1 MEKIKNETTKFN
13 SRFISNL
20 FFSLCFRNYKW
31 ININNFNK
39 MTKYISTSKGNLDM
53 SRGKHQRQL
62 DAIMDNQD
70 KGFTNPLT
78 SLDTTGEEV
87 VFLPSQTTF
96 HTSPVLCK
104 YQKDTCPKNVPKYSM
119 KCIYHKNEC
128 SIKKYFDRYRP
139 SDLDKLGIGGLR

>member
-1 MEKIKNETTKFN
+1 MKTNRAKI
-13 SRFISNL
+13 IHAGH
-20 FFSLCFRNYKW
+20 
-31 ININNFNK
+31 I
-39 MTKYISTSKGNLDM
+39 GNPRLRLED
-53 SRGKHQRQL
+53 S
-62 DAIMDNQD
+62 QD

-78 SLDTTGEEV
+78 SLDITGEGV

-139 SDLDKLGIGGLR
+139 SDLIKLGIGARV